1 MMKTLKILF
10 PKTALILLLI
20 TVVISSC
27 SSDND
32 STGSEQGDYYL
43 TAKVDGV
50 DFSRE
55 NVIVSALADDTDF
68 YLISAVGETSIGLTL
83 DSPTSVGIFTTAVRE
98 TVALS
103 YQKNAP
109 FVV

>member
-1 MMKTLKILF
+1 MKTLKILF

-43 TAKVDGV
+43 TARVDGV
-50 DFSRE
+50 
-55 NVIVSALADDTDF
+55 DF

-103 YQKNAP
+103 YQKKP
-109 FVV
+109 LLLYREQVKMSVL